1 MTTGREIADLLAEH
15 RAALHESLC
24 VGLGWNWPEVPEE
37 RIPGSDALVDDVLDG
52 MMPAIATVIAAHTAT
67 TVNAAVEAAA
77 VRVEAL
83 CEHPPAL
90 RGACFACFAAA
101 RAVRGDS

>member
-1 MTTGREIADLLAEH
+1 MTTEREMLI
-15 RAALHESLC
+15 
-24 VGLGWNWPEVPEE
+24 
-37 RIPGSDALVDDVLDG
+37 DALVMSPMSGTDLTRITRTAD
-52 MMPAIATVIAAHTAT
+52 AILASDWLTAHTAT